1 MTLVRPSPLMRFQ
14 YDPLLQKLLWL
25 FAGSGVI
32 AFIEPSP
39 YEFLFIIF
47 APICVMGGLRL
58 HRSLVGIF
66 MLWIILLL
74 AGFLALMPYLDD
86 GDAKVYQLL
95 SLYLVITLFL
105 FAMYFSDKTQPRLEM
120 ALKGYTVGCVVI
132 TALSLIIYSGVSGF
146 NTEFVSKYEGRL
158 SATFKDP
165 NVYGSYLILAA
176 CYLAQAII
184 LKRGRYLWL
193 QAVSLFIVLIGVFL
207 SFSRGSW
214 GATFLAVLMVLSLS
228 FLTCGSAY
236 LRRRMIMLVAAGFF
250 AGVIGFVGLLSVQHT
265 RELLFDR
272 FTLTKDYDEGP
283 EGRFGNQQRSIPMLL
298 DRPLGFGPLR
308 YRNIFYLDPHNSYI
322 NSFASFGWLGG
333 FAWFSIVGWTLY
345 VGFRL
350 VWMASP
356 YRQLAQIVWPAL
368 FVILMQGFQ
377 IDIDHWRQ
385 IYLLFGATWG
395 LEAARLKWLRQKAIE
410 SAQDPFCRT
419 PFLPHIH
426 PA

>member
-1 MTLVRPSPLMRFQ
+1 MRFQ
-14 YDPLLQKLLWL
+14 YDPLLQKLLCL

-47 APICVMGGLRL
+47 APLCVMGGLRL

-74 AGFLALMPYLDD
+74 AGFLALMPYLND

-120 ALKGYTVGCVVI
+120 AIKGYTVGCVVI

-214 GATFLAVLMVLSLS
+214 GATFVALLMVLGLS

-236 LRRRMIMLVAAGFF
+236 LRQRMMLLLAAGLF
-250 AGVIGFVGLLSVQHT
+250 AGMIGFASLLTVEHT

-283 EGRFGNQQRSIPMLL
+283 DGRFGNQQRSIPMLL

-308 YRNIFYLDPHNSYI
+308 YRL
-322 NSFASFGWLGG
+322 
-333 FAWFSIVGWTLY
+333 VGW
-345 VGFRL
+345 V
-350 VWMASP
+350 
-356 YRQLAQIVWPAL
+356 AL
-368 FVILMQGFQ
+368 RGFQ
-377 IDIDHWRQ
+377 
-385 IYLLFGATWG
+385 L
-395 LEAARLKWLRQKAIE
+395 
-410 SAQDPFCRT
+410 SAGRSSLGFDWSGWSRPIANSPKLSGPLSSSF
-419 PFLPHIH
+419 
-426 PA
+426 